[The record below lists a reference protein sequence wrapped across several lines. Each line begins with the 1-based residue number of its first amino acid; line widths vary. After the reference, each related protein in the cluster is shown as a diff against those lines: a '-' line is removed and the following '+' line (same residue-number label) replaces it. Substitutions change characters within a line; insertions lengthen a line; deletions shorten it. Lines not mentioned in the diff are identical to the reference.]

1 MNRDHE
7 RVNMPLC
14 GDVVAPFSFPT
25 KATDQQYQTQV
36 LLLSY
41 KNDQVMENDGQVSQQ
56 IQRQNTDH
64 IETII

>member
-1 MNRDHE
+1 MNRDEE
-7 RVNMPLC
+7 R
-14 GDVVAPFSFPT
+14 DVVAPFSFPT

-56 IQRQNTDH
+56 IQDKTLTTSKQLSDA
-64 IETII
+64 